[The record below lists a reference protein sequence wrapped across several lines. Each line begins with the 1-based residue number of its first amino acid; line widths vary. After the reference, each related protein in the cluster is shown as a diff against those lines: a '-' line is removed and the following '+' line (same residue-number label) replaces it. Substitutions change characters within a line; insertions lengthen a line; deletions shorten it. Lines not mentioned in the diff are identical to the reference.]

1 MKVVKVLR
9 VHIEIASSY
18 FGTSYIKK
26 AWWHFNPSRLLQAF
40 WTELLATKKKNIM
53 KQKLLLWS
61 PPSQGRIGKCKNVPF
76 SILKSYP
83 VGVGKG
89 QLAFLI
95 FLTTFLPLDRINK

>member
-61 PPSQGRIGKCKNVPF
+61 PPFQGRISQCKNVPF

-89 QLAFLI
+89 QLVFLI
-95 FLTTFLPLDRINK
+95 LLTTVLPLDRINK

>member
-1 MKVVKVLR
+1 MKVVKVLK
-9 VHIEIASSY
+9 VHIGITGSY
-18 FGTSYIKK
+18 FGNSYVEK

-40 WTELLATKKKNIM
+40 WTELLATNQKNIM

-89 QLAFLI
+89 QLALLI
-95 FLTTFLPLDRINK
+95 FLTTVLPLDQNNK